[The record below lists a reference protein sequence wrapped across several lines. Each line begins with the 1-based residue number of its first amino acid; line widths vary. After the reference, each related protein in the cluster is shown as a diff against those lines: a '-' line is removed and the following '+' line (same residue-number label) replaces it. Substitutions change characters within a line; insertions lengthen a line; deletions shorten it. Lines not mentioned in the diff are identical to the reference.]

1 MLALNVRAY
10 LSVRIGRENPND
22 SILHANKR
30 TLSRSSSDLQVLH
43 DDFEA
48 NDLCTH
54 LSSRERQMIANLE
67 WYHLCYIRDEEI
79 VGSKSV
85 RLGAL
90 RIAGT
95 TRHTHWNSTEC
106 DDTWVL
112 VIGSEE
118 GIECIAGRVYS
129 VGVVDP
135 DRRSIEY
142 LYNVRMKHRRNY
154 NGGIPLLHHLWR
166 DFQSFPY

>member
-1 MLALNVRAY
+1 MNVRAY

-30 TLSRSSSDLQVLH
+30 TLSRSSSNLQVLH

-48 NDLCTH
+48 DDLCTH
-54 LSSRERQMIANLE
+54 LSSRERQMIADLE

-85 RLGAL
+85 RLRAL
-90 RIAGT
+90 RIVGT
-95 TRHTHWNSTEC
+95 TRHTHWNATEG
-106 DDTWVL
+106 DNTWVF

-118 GIECIAGRVYS
+118 RIEGIACRVYS
-129 VGVVDP
+129 VGVVNP

-142 LYNVRMKHRRNY
+142 LCNVRRKHGRNY
-154 NGGIPLLHHLWR
+154 NGGIPLLLQLWR
-166 DFQSFPY
+166 DFQSFPC